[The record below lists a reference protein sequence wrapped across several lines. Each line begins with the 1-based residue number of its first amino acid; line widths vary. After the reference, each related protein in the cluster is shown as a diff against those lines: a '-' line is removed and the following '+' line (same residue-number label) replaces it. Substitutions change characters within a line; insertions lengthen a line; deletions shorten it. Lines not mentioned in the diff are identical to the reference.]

1 MSSMLCPKEIKS
13 RPGRLLTYCM
23 HGPRIAIL
31 GETLSSSDASGPFFL
46 LGHSFLPMSSSRPQD
61 DGGLMRDSN
70 WLRGRAAFPFAL
82 FPCRPKVGAGGRRRF
97 LQHQLEECIVLFCVL
112 KKNVY
117 LCLEK
122 RKT

>member
-1 MSSMLCPKEIKS
+1 
-13 RPGRLLTYCM
+13 M
-23 HGPRIAIL
+23 HGPRIANL
-31 GETLSSSDASGPFFL
+31 GETLSSSDASGPFFCL
-46 LGHSFLPMSSSRPQD
+46 ATAFFLCRRQGRKD
-61 DGGLMRDSN
+61 DGGLMRNSN
-70 WLRGRAAFPFAL
+70 WRRGLLALPFAL